1 MESLPKKIKFEFL
14 KQAPYIMIFQIR
26 TFYFFSLFFFFL
38 FTQTNYSQDKK
49 PVKKESRGRLFNDTT
64 ATDSDYL
71 IAIEKAGEVL
81 ETAYNDT
88 DFAGDTHHLFGDMKR
103 TESKLNLILASL
115 KGANPNVRNQQMYRV
130 VLQEIEQELEDQ
142 NKIINERNLNLEK
155 IKSRVIELRN
165 DKTLMTLI
173 KDTIRRS
180 HFKKEMADLKKRYIA
195 TDSLMTKNQT
205 TLNNKKR
212 LTVQRKI
219 SVSNALINVESK
231 LEKSG
236 ISIFNKEYPSLW
248 QISDSAASRKVT
260 HNIKAKIIIEENVAA
275 YYLSYKA
282 GGLFTLCFFAGLL
295 FWYISRN
302 LKYLKAND
310 YSENLS
316 LLNFKYLNRGILLPV
331 LVIVLNIAVVTNL
344 YAPALFLELLELF
357 LLGVLTVL
365 FKNQWS
371 GVSMRN
377 WLFLLGLFFALCF
390 LDLFIT
396 IGLLQRFAF
405 VAINVLGIRYGL
417 VQIKTL
423 KEELYIKGFFKW
435 ASIIFISLNVLSILY
450 NLFGRVSLSNMLS
463 LTAFISLTQIVALSV
478 LLKVILEIILLQI
491 YTTRVKR
498 GIEKMF
504 DHESLSDT
512 LKKPFI
518 IIISYMWLIVIASN
532 LNIWESLRASL
543 VSLLNHPNTIGSI
556 TFTLGNIVLFFIII
570 WAAHLL
576 QKYVAYFFGEID
588 DDENEENINKRQH
601 SKLLITRL
609 VVLISGYLLAV
620 AASGMPLDKLSILLG
635 ALGVGVGL
643 GLQNIVSNFVSGIIL
658 IFDKPIQIGDVV
670 EISSESG
677 RVKSMGLRTTKINA
691 PNGAEI
697 IIPNGNLLSQNI
709 TNWTYTDNFKLV
721 EITFEINGETI
732 PEEIN
737 SIVHETLGN
746 IPLVN
751 NAKPSQIYYSSIS
764 DGKYK
769 VLIKFWCSIYRTEET
784 ISSARQELFKGFK
797 NKGLNFSS

>member
-1 MESLPKKIKFEFL
+1 
-14 KQAPYIMIFQIR
+14 MIFQKK
-26 TFYFFSLFFFFL
+26 TLYFLPLFFFL
-38 FTQTNYSQDKK
+38 LLAPKSNAQEQKT
-49 PVKKESRGRLFNDTT
+49 VKKESPGRLFNDST

-71 IAIEKAGEVL
+71 MAIEKAGEVL
-81 ETAYNDT
+81 ESAYNDI
-88 DFAGDTHHLFGDMKR
+88 DFAGDTRHLFGEMKR
-103 TESKLNLILASL
+103 TESKLELILASL
-115 KGANPNVRNQQMYRV
+115 KGANPNVRNQQMYRI
-130 VLQEIEQELEDQ
+130 VLQEIQQELEEQ
-142 NKIINERNLNLEK
+142 NKEINTRNLDLEK
-155 IKSRVIELRN
+155 IKKRVIELRN
-165 DKTLMTLI
+165 DKSLMSLI
-173 KDTIRRS
+173 RDTIRRRQ
-180 HFKKEMADLKKRYIA
+180 FKKEFADLRKRYVG

-205 TLNNKKR
+205 VLNNKKR

-219 SVSNALINVESK
+219 AVSNALVTVESK

-236 ISIFNKEYPSLW
+236 ISIFNKEYPALW
-248 QISDSAASRKVT
+248 QISDSAVKKKVT
-260 HNIKAKIIIEENVAA
+260 HNIKAKVIIEENVAA

-282 GGLFTLCFFAGLL
+282 GALITLCFFMGLL

-302 LKYLKAND
+302 IKYLKAND

-316 LLNFKYLNRGILLPV
+316 LLNFKYLNRGVLLPI
-331 LVIVLNIAVVTNL
+331 LVIALNIAVVTNL
-344 YAPALFLELLELF
+344 YAPALFLELLQLL
-357 LLGVLTVL
+357 LLGALTIL

-377 WLFLLGLFFALCF
+377 WLFLIGLFFALCF

-405 VAINVLGIRYGL
+405 VGINVLGIRYGL

-435 ASIIFISLNVLSILY
+435 ASIIFIGLNVLSILF
-450 NLFGRVSLSNMLS
+450 NFFGRVSLSNMLS

-478 LLKVILEIILLQI
+478 LLKIILEIILLQI

-498 GIEKMF
+498 GIVKMF
-504 DHESLSDT
+504 DYENLSNT

-518 IIISYMWLIVIASN
+518 IVISYMWIIVIASN
-532 LNIWESLRASL
+532 LNIWESLRASFQK
-543 VSLLNHPNTIGSI
+543 LLSHPNTIGSI

-576 QKYVAYFFGEID
+576 QNYVAYFFGEID
-588 DDENEENINKRQH
+588 DDNEENINKRQH

-643 GLQNIVSNFVSGIIL
+643 GLQNVVNNFVSGIIL

-709 TNWTYTDNFKLV
+709 TNWTYTDNYKLV
-721 EITFEINGETI
+721 EVTFEIVGETV

-737 SIVHETLGN
+737 LIVNETLAN
-746 IPLVN
+746 LPMVN
-751 NAKPSQIYYSSIS
+751 SSKPSQIYYSAIS

-769 VLIKFWCSIYRTEET
+769 LLIKFWCSIYRTEET
-784 ISSARQELFKGFK
+784 ISLARQELYISFK

>member
-1 MESLPKKIKFEFL
+1 
-14 KQAPYIMIFQIR
+14 MIFQKR
-26 TFYFFSLFFFFL
+26 TLYFFSLFFFL
-38 FTQTNYSQDKK
+38 LLALSSNAQDKK
-49 PVKKESRGRLFNDTT
+49 NVKKETRGRLFNDTT

-71 IAIEKAGEVL
+71 ISIEKAGEVL
-81 ETAYNDT
+81 ESAYNDI
-88 DFAGDTHHLFGDMKR
+88 DFAGDTRHLFGEMRR
-103 TESKLNLILASL
+103 TESKLDLILTSL
-115 KGANPNVRNQQMYRV
+115 KGANPNVRNQQMYRI
-130 VLQEIEQELEDQ
+130 VLQEIEQELEEQ
-142 NKIINERNLNLEK
+142 NKAINDRNLSLEN
-155 IKSRVIELRN
+155 IKKRVIDLRK
-165 DKTLMTLI
+165 DKTLISLI
-173 KDTIRRS
+173 KDTIRRKQ
-180 HFKKEMADLKKRYIA
+180 FQKEFGDLRKRYVS

-219 SVSNALINVESK
+219 AVSNALVTVEAK

-236 ISIFNKEYPSLW
+236 ISIFSKEYPSLW
-248 QISDSAASRKVT
+248 QINDTATKKKVT

-275 YYLSYKA
+275 YYLGYKA
-282 GGLFTLCFFAGLL
+282 GELVTLCFFMGLL

-302 LKYLKAND
+302 LKYLKANG
-310 YSENLS
+310 YAENLTQ
-316 LLNFKYLNRGILLPV
+316 LNFKYLNRGVLLPV
-331 LVIVLNIAVVTNL
+331 LVIALNIAVVTNL
-344 YAPALFLELLELF
+344 YAPALFLELIQLF
-357 LLGVLTVL
+357 LLGVLIFL

-405 VAINVLGIRYGL
+405 VAINILGIRYGL

-478 LLKVILEIILLQI
+478 LLKIILEIILLQI

-504 DHESLSDT
+504 DYESLSDN

-518 IIISYMWLIVIASN
+518 IVISYMWLIVIASN
-532 LNIWESLRASL
+532 LNIWESLRFSL
-543 VSLLNHPNTIGSI
+543 VKLLSHPNTIGSI

-721 EITFEINGETI
+721 EVTFEITGETI

-737 SIVHETLGN
+737 TVVNETLAN
-746 IPLVN
+746 LPMVN
-751 NAKPSQIYYSSIS
+751 STKPSQIYYSSIS

-769 VLIKFWCSIYRTEET
+769 ILIKFWCSIYRTEET
-784 ISSARQELFKGFK
+784 ISTARQELYVNFK

>member
-1 MESLPKKIKFEFL
+1 
-14 KQAPYIMIFQIR
+14 MIIQKR
-26 TFYFFSLFFFFL
+26 NFYFFSLFFLLL
-38 FTQTNYSQDKK
+38 FSQLNYAQEQN
-49 PVKKESRGRLFNDTT
+49 PPKKESRGKLFSDTT

-71 IAIEKAGEVL
+71 MAIEKAGEVL
-81 ETAYNDT
+81 ESAYNDI
-88 DFAGDTHHLFGDMKR
+88 DFAGDTRHLFGDMKR
-103 TESKLNLILASL
+103 TESKLDLILASL
-115 KGANPNVRNQQMYRV
+115 KGANPNVRNQQMYRI
-130 VLQEIEQELEDQ
+130 VLQEIQQELEEQ
-142 NKIINERNLNLEK
+142 NKAINARNLDLEN
-155 IKSRVIELRN
+155 IKKRVIDLRK
-165 DKTLMTLI
+165 DKTLITLL
-173 KDTIRRS
+173 KDTIRRKQ
-180 HFKKEMADLKKRYIA
+180 FQKEFGNLKIRYIA

-219 SVSNALINVESK
+219 SVSNALVAVEGK

-236 ISIFNKEYPSLW
+236 ISIFKKEYPSLW
-248 QISDSAASRKVT
+248 QINDTAVKKRVT
-260 HNIKAKIIIEENVAA
+260 HNIKAKVIIEENVAA

-282 GGLFTLCFFAGLL
+282 GGLITLCFFMGLL

-302 LKYLKAND
+302 IKYLKTNGYA
-310 YSENLS
+310 ENLL
-316 LLNFKYLNRGILLPV
+316 LLNFKYLNRGTLLPV
-331 LVIVLNIAVVTNL
+331 LAIALNIAVVTNL
-344 YAPALFLELLELF
+344 YAPALFLELIQLF
-357 LLGVLTVL
+357 LLGVLIFL

-371 GVSMRN
+371 GVAMRN

-405 VAINVLGIRYGL
+405 VAINILGIRYGL

-435 ASIIFISLNVLSILY
+435 ASILFIGLNILSILY

-463 LTAFISLTQIVALSV
+463 ITAFISLTQIVALSV
-478 LLKVILEIILLQI
+478 LLKIILEIILLQI

-504 DHESLSDT
+504 DYESLSDT

-518 IIISYMWLIVIASN
+518 IVISYMWLIVIASN
-532 LNIWESLRASL
+532 LNIWESLR
-543 VSLLNHPNTIGSI
+543 VSLTKLLSHPNTIGSI
-556 TFTLGNIVLFFIII
+556 TFTLGNIVLFFVII

-588 DDENEENINKRQH
+588 DENEENVNKRQH

-643 GLQNIVSNFVSGIIL
+643 GLQNVVNNFVSGIIL
-658 IFDKPIQIGDVV
+658 IFDKPIQVGDVV
-670 EISSESG
+670 QISSESG
-677 RVKSMGLRTTKINA
+677 RIKSMGLRTTKINA

-721 EITFEINGETI
+721 EITVDINGETI

-737 SIVHETLGN
+737 MIVNETLAN
-746 IPLVN
+746 LQLVN
-751 NAKPSQIYYSSIS
+751 NSKPSQIYYSSIS

-769 VLIKFWCSIYRTEET
+769 LLIKFWCSIYRTEET
-784 ISSARQELFKGFK
+784 VSLARQELYVSFK
-797 NKGLNFSS
+797 NKGLTFSS

>member
-1 MESLPKKIKFEFL
+1 
-14 KQAPYIMIFQIR
+14 MIFQKRPI
-26 TFYFFSLFFFFL
+26 YFLSLFFFL
-38 FTQTNYSQDKK
+38 LLSLQSNSQEQQPAKKQTS
-49 PVKKESRGRLFNDTT
+49 GRLFNDST

-71 IAIEKAGEVL
+71 MSIEKAEEVL
-81 ETAYNDT
+81 ESAYNDI
-88 DFAGDTHHLFGDMKR
+88 DFKGDTHHLFGDMKR

-115 KGANPNVRNQQMYRV
+115 KGANPNVRNQQMYRI
-130 VLQEIEQELEDQ
+130 VLQEIQQELEDQ
-142 NKIINERNLNLEK
+142 NKAVNEHNLNLEN
-155 IKSRVIELRN
+155 IKKRVIELRK
-165 DKTLMTLI
+165 DKTLITLI
-173 KDTIRRS
+173 RDTIRRKQ
-180 HFKKEMADLKKRYIA
+180 FKKEFANLKKHYVG
-195 TDSLMTKNQT
+195 TDSLMTANQT
-205 TLNNKKR
+205 VLNTKKR
-212 LTVQRKI
+212 LIVQRRI
-219 SVSNALINVESK
+219 AVSNALVTVESK

-236 ISIFNKEYPSLW
+236 INIFNKEYPSLW
-248 QISDSAASRKVT
+248 QISDSAANKKVT

-275 YYLSYKA
+275 YYLGYKA
-282 GGLFTLCFFAGLL
+282 GALITLCFFMGLL

-302 LKYLKAND
+302 IKYLKTNGHF
-310 YSENLS
+310 ENLS
-316 LLNFKYLNRGILLPV
+316 QLNFKYLNRG
-331 LVIVLNIAVVTNL
+331 VIVPVIVIALNIVVVTNL
-344 YAPALFLELLELF
+344 YAPALFLEFMQLI
-357 LLGVLTVL
+357 LLGALTIL

-377 WLFLLGLFFALCF
+377 WLMLLGLFFALCF

-423 KEELYIKGFFKW
+423 KEELYIKAFFKW
-435 ASIIFISLNVLSILY
+435 ASIIFIALNVLSILY
-450 NLFGRVSLSNMLS
+450 NVFGRVSLSNMLS

-478 LLKVILEIILLQI
+478 LLKIILEIILLQI

-498 GIEKMF
+498 GIVKMF
-504 DHESLSDT
+504 DYENLSDT

-518 IIISYMWLIVIASN
+518 IVISYMWLIVIASN
-532 LNIWESLRASL
+532 LNIWESLRAAFQK
-543 VSLLNHPNTIGSI
+543 LLSHPNTIGSI

-576 QKYVAYFFGEID
+576 QNYVAYFFGEID
-588 DDENEENINKRQH
+588 EENEENINKRQH

-709 TNWTYTDNFKLV
+709 TNWTYTDNYKLV
-721 EITFEINGETI
+721 EVTFEIVGETV

-737 SIVHETLGN
+737 SVVNETLAN
-746 IPLVN
+746 LPMVN
-751 NAKPSQIYYSSIS
+751 SSKPSQIYYSAIS

-769 VLIKFWCSIYRTEET
+769 LLIKFWCSIYRTEET
-784 ISSARQELFKGFK
+784 ISLARQELYVSFK

>member
-1 MESLPKKIKFEFL
+1 MIIKK
-14 KQAPYIMIFQIR
+14 R
-26 TFYFFSLFFFFL
+26 TLYFFSLFLLLFFSQL
-38 FTQTNYSQDKK
+38 NYAQQQKT
-49 PVKKESRGRLFNDTT
+49 VKKESRGKLFNDTT

-71 IAIEKAGEVL
+71 MAIEKAGEVL
-81 ETAYNDT
+81 ESAYNDI
-88 DFAGDTHHLFGDMKR
+88 DFAGDTRHLFGEMKR
-103 TESKLNLILASL
+103 TESKLDLILASL

-130 VLQEIEQELEDQ
+130 VLQEIQQELEEQ
-142 NKIINERNLNLEK
+142 NKAINAKNLDLEN
-155 IKSRVIELRN
+155 IKKRVIDLRK
-165 DKTLMTLI
+165 DKTLITLL
-173 KDTIRRS
+173 KDTIRRKQ
-180 HFKKEMADLKKRYIA
+180 FQKEFGNLRKRYVA

-219 SVSNALINVESK
+219 SVSNALVAVEGK

-236 ISIFNKEYPSLW
+236 ISIFKKEYPSLW
-248 QISDSAASRKVT
+248 QINDTASKKRVT

-282 GGLFTLCFFAGLL
+282 GGLITLCFFMGLL

-302 LKYLKAND
+302 IKFLKTNG
-310 YSENLS
+310 YSENLL
-316 LLNFKYLNRGILLPV
+316 LLNFKYLNRGVLLPV
-331 LVIVLNIAVVTNL
+331 LVIALNIAVVTNL
-344 YAPALFLELLELF
+344 YAPALFLELIQLF
-357 LLGVLTVL
+357 LLGVLIFL

-371 GVSMRN
+371 GVAMRN
-377 WLFLLGLFFALCF
+377 WLYLLGLFFGLCF

-435 ASIIFISLNVLSILY
+435 ASIIFIGLNVLSILY
-450 NLFGRVSLSNMLS
+450 NLFGRVSLSNMLTI
-463 LTAFISLTQIVALSV
+463 TAFISLTQIVALSV
-478 LLKVILEIILLQI
+478 LLKIILEIILLQI

-504 DHESLSDT
+504 DYESLSDT

-518 IIISYMWLIVIASN
+518 IVISYMWLIVIASN

-543 VSLLNHPNTIGSI
+543 TKLLSHPNTIGSI

-576 QKYVAYFFGEID
+576 QKYVAYFFGEI

-643 GLQNIVSNFVSGIIL
+643 GLQNVVNNFVSGIIL
-658 IFDKPIQIGDVV
+658 IFDKPIQVGDVV

-677 RVKSMGLRTTKINA
+677 RIKSMGLRTTKINA

-721 EITFEINGETI
+721 EITVEINGETI

-737 SIVHETLGN
+737 TIVNETLAN
-746 IPLVN
+746 LPLVN
-751 NAKPSQIYYSSIS
+751 NSKPSQIYYSSIS

-769 VLIKFWCSIYRTEET
+769 LLIKFWCSIYRTEET
-784 ISSARQELFKGFK
+784 ISSARQELYISFK
-797 NKGLNFSS
+797 NKGLTFSS

>member
-1 MESLPKKIKFEFL
+1 MIISKK
-14 KQAPYIMIFQIR
+14 
-26 TFYFFSLFFFFL
+26 TFYFFSLFSLIL
-38 FTQTNYSQDKK
+38 FSQFNYAQQEKT
-49 PVKKESRGRLFNDTT
+49 VKKESRGRLFNDTT

-71 IAIEKAGEVL
+71 TAIEKAGEVL
-81 ETAYNDT
+81 ESAYNDI
-88 DFAGDTHHLFGDMKR
+88 DFAGDTRHLFGDMKR
-103 TESKLNLILASL
+103 TESKLELILASL
-115 KGANPNVRNQQMYRV
+115 KGANPNVRNQQMYRI
-130 VLQEIEQELEDQ
+130 VLQEIQQELEEQ
-142 NKIINERNLNLEK
+142 NKAINDRNLNLEN
-155 IKSRVIELRN
+155 IKKRVIDLRK
-165 DKTLMTLI
+165 DKTLMTLL
-173 KDTIRRS
+173 KDTIRRKQ
-180 HFKKEMADLKKRYIA
+180 FQKEFGNLRKRYVA

-205 TLNNKKR
+205 TLNSKKR

-219 SVSNALINVESK
+219 SVSNALATVESK

-236 ISIFNKEYPSLW
+236 ISIFRKEYPSLW
-248 QISDSAASRKVT
+248 QISDSVAKKRVT
-260 HNIKAKIIIEENVAA
+260 HNIGAKIIIEENVAA

-282 GGLFTLCFFAGLL
+282 GGLITLCFFMGLL

-302 LKYLKAND
+302 IKYLKTNGYA
-310 YSENLS
+310 ENLQ

-331 LVIVLNIAVVTNL
+331 LVILLNIAVVTNL
-344 YAPALFLELLELF
+344 YAPALFLELIQLF
-357 LLGVLTVL
+357 LLGVLIFL

-371 GVSMRN
+371 GVAMRN

-405 VAINVLGIRYGL
+405 VAINILGIRYGL

-435 ASIIFISLNVLSILY
+435 ASIIFIGLNVLSILY

-478 LLKVILEIILLQI
+478 LLKIILEIILLQI

-504 DHESLSDT
+504 DYESLSDT

-518 IIISYMWLIVIASN
+518 IVISYMWLIVIASN
-532 LNIWESLRASL
+532 LNIWELLRGSLTK
-543 VSLLNHPNTIGSI
+543 LLSHPNTIGSI

-576 QKYVAYFFGEID
+576 QKYVAYFFGEI

-643 GLQNIVSNFVSGIIL
+643 GLQNIVNNFVSGIIL
-658 IFDKPIQIGDVV
+658 IFDKPIQVGDVV

-677 RVKSMGLRTTKINA
+677 RIKSMGLRTTKINA

-737 SIVHETLGN
+737 TVVNETLAN
-746 IPLVN
+746 LPLVN
-751 NAKPSQIYYSSIS
+751 NSKPSQIYYSAIS

-769 VLIKFWCSIYRTEET
+769 LLIKFWCSIYRTEET
-784 ISSARQELFKGFK
+784 ISSARQELYVNFK
-797 NKGLNFSS
+797 NKGLTFSS

>member
-1 MESLPKKIKFEFL
+1 M
-14 KQAPYIMIFQIR
+14 MIQKR
-26 TFYFFSLFFFFL
+26 TFYFLPLFLFLFF
-38 FTQTNYSQDKK
+38 SQLNHAQKK
-49 PVKKESRGRLFNDTT
+49 KTVKKESRGRLFNDTT

-71 IAIEKAGEVL
+71 MAIEKASEAL
-81 ETAYNDT
+81 ESAYNDI
-88 DFAGDTHHLFGDMKR
+88 DFAGDTRHLFGEMKR

-130 VLQEIEQELEDQ
+130 VLQEIQQELEEQ
-142 NKIINERNLNLEK
+142 NKAINSRNLDLEN
-155 IKSRVIELRN
+155 IKKRAIDLRN
-165 DKTLMTLI
+165 DKTLMSLL
-173 KDTIRRS
+173 KDTIRRKQ
-180 HFKKEMADLKKRYIA
+180 FKKEFKNLREIYLA

-219 SVSNALINVESK
+219 AVSNALETVENK

-236 ISIFNKEYPSLW
+236 ISIFKKEYPSLW
-248 QISDSAASRKVT
+248 QINDTAAKKKVT

-282 GGLFTLCFFAGLL
+282 GGLITLCFFMGLL
-295 FWYISRN
+295 FWYISKN
-302 LKYLKAND
+302 IKYLKTNGYAD
-310 YSENLS
+310 NLL
-316 LLNFKYLNRGILLPV
+316 LLNFKSLNRGAFLPV
-331 LVIVLNIAVVTNL
+331 LVIALNIAVVTNL
-344 YAPALFLELLELF
+344 YAPALFLELIQLF
-357 LLGVLTVL
+357 LLGVLILL

-377 WLFLLGLFFALCF
+377 WLFLVGLFFALCF

-405 VAINVLGIRYGL
+405 VAINILGIRYGL

-435 ASIIFISLNVLSILY
+435 ASIIFIGLNVLSILY
-450 NLFGRVSLSNMLS
+450 NVFGRVSLSNMLS

-478 LLKVILEIILLQI
+478 LLKIILEIILLQI
-491 YTTRVKR
+491 YTIRVKR

-504 DHESLSDT
+504 DYESLSDT

-518 IIISYMWLIVIASN
+518 IVISYMWLIVIASN

-543 VSLLNHPNTIGSI
+543 TKLLSHPNTIGSI

-570 WAAHLL
+570 WTAHLL

-588 DDENEENINKRQH
+588 DENEENVNKRQH

-609 VVLISGYLLAV
+609 VVLIIGYLLAV

-643 GLQNIVSNFVSGIIL
+643 GLQNIVNNFVSGIIL
-658 IFDKPIQIGDVV
+658 IFDKPIQVGDVV
-670 EISSESG
+670 EVSSQSG
-677 RVKSMGLRTTKINA
+677 RIKSMGLRTTKINA

-697 IIPNGNLLSQNI
+697 IVPNGNLLSQNI

-721 EITFEINGETI
+721 EVTFEISGETI

-737 SIVHETLGN
+737 SVINETLAN
-746 IPLVN
+746 LPLVTN
-751 NAKPSQIYYSSIS
+751 SKPSQIYYSSIS
-764 DGKYK
+764 DEKYK
-769 VLIKFWCSIYRTEET
+769 LLIKFWCSIYRTEET
-784 ISSARQELFKGFK
+784 VSSARQELYMSFK
-797 NKGLNFSS
+797 NKGLTFSS

>member
-1 MESLPKKIKFEFL
+1 MIISKK
-14 KQAPYIMIFQIR
+14 
-26 TFYFFSLFFFFL
+26 TFYFSSLFLLLL
-38 FTQTNYSQDKK
+38 FSQFNYAQQQQT
-49 PVKKESRGRLFNDTT
+49 VKKESRGRLFNDST

-71 IAIEKAGEVL
+71 MAIEKASEVL
-81 ETAYNDT
+81 ESAYNDI
-88 DFAGDTHHLFGDMKR
+88 DFAGDTRHLFGEMKR
-103 TESKLNLILASL
+103 TESKLDLILASL
-115 KGANPNVRNQQMYRV
+115 KGANPNVRNQQMYRL
-130 VLQEIEQELEDQ
+130 VLQEIQQELEEQ
-142 NKIINERNLNLEK
+142 NKAINAKNLDLEN
-155 IKSRVIELRN
+155 IKKRVIDLRK
-165 DKTLMTLI
+165 DKTLISLL
-173 KDTIRRS
+173 KDTIRRKQ
-180 HFKKEMADLKKRYIA
+180 FQKEFGSLKKRYLA

-219 SVSNALINVESK
+219 SVSNALVAVEGK

-248 QISDSAASRKVT
+248 QINDSATKKKVT

-275 YYLSYKA
+275 YYLGYKA
-282 GGLFTLCFFAGLL
+282 GGLITLFFFMGLL

-302 LKYLKAND
+302 IKYLTTNGYA
-310 YSENLS
+310 ENLQ
-316 LLNFKYLNRGILLPV
+316 LLNFKYLNRGVLLPV
-331 LVIVLNIAVVTNL
+331 LVIALNIAVVSNL
-344 YAPALFLELLELF
+344 YAPALFLELIQLF
-357 LLGVLTVL
+357 LLGVLIFL

-371 GVSMRN
+371 GVAMRN

-396 IGLLQRFAF
+396 IGLLQRLAF
-405 VAINVLGIRYGL
+405 VAINILGIRYGL

-463 LTAFISLTQIVALSV
+463 ITAFISLTQIVALSV
-478 LLKVILEIILLQI
+478 LLKIILEIILLQI

-504 DHESLSDT
+504 DYESLSDT

-518 IIISYMWLIVIASN
+518 IAISYMWLIVIASN
-532 LNIWESLRASL
+532 LNIWESLRAAL
-543 VSLLNHPNTIGSI
+543 AKLLSHPNTIGSI
-556 TFTLGNIVLFFIII
+556 TFTLGNVVLFFIII

-576 QKYVAYFFGEID
+576 QKYVAYFFGEI

-620 AASGMPLDKLSILLG
+620 ADSGMPLDKLSILLG

-643 GLQNIVSNFVSGIIL
+643 GLQNLVNNFVSGIIL
-658 IFDKPIQIGDVV
+658 IFDKPIQVGDVV

-677 RVKSMGLRTTKINA
+677 RIKSMGLRTTKINA

-709 TNWTYTDNFKLV
+709 TNWKYTDNFKLV

-737 SIVHETLGN
+737 TVVNETLAN
-746 IPLVN
+746 LPLVN
-751 NAKPSQIYYSSIS
+751 NSKPSQIYYSSIS

-769 VLIKFWCSIYRTEET
+769 LLIKFWCSIYRTEET
-784 ISSARQELFKGFK
+784 ISSARQELYISFK
-797 NKGLNFSS
+797 NKGLTFSS

>member
-1 MESLPKKIKFEFL
+1 MIRKHLYFITLFL
-14 KQAPYIMIFQIR
+14 
-26 TFYFFSLFFFFL
+26 SLFLVQQGFA
-38 FTQTNYSQDKK
+38 QTKAV
-49 PVKKESRGRLFNDTT
+49 PKKESSGRLFNDTT

-71 IAIEKAGEVL
+71 MAIEKAGEVL
-81 ETAYNDT
+81 ESAYNDT
-88 DFAGDTHHLFGDMKR
+88 DFEGSTFHLFGEMKR
-103 TESKLNLILASL
+103 TESKLELILSSL
-115 KGANPNVRNQQMYRV
+115 KGANPNVRNQQMYRL
-130 VLQEIEQELEDQ
+130 VLQEIQQELDEQ
-142 NKIINERNLNLEK
+142 NKAINERNGHLEE
-155 IKSRVIELRN
+155 IKKRVIDLRK
-165 DKTLMTLI
+165 DKTLITLLR
-173 KDTIRRS
+173 DTIRRKQ
-180 HFKKEMADLKKRYIA
+180 FKKEFADLKKRYIA
-195 TDSLMTKNQT
+195 TDSLMTKNQSV
-205 TLNNKKR
+205 LNNKKR

-219 SVSNALINVESK
+219 SVSNALVTVEGK

-248 QISDSAASRKVT
+248 QTSDSAVKKKIA

-275 YYLSYKA
+275 YYLGYKA
-282 GGLFTLCFFAGLL
+282 GGLITLCFFMGIL

-302 LKYLKAND
+302 IKYLKENGH
-310 YSENLS
+310 SKNLS
-316 LLNFKYLNRGILLPV
+316 QFNFKYLNRGV
-331 LVIVLNIAVVTNL
+331 LIPIVVIALNIAVVTNL
-344 YAPALFLELLELF
+344 YAPALFLELLQLA
-357 LLGVLTVL
+357 LLGALTVL

-371 GVSMRN
+371 GVAMRN
-377 WLFLLGLFFALCF
+377 WLMLLALFFALCF

-396 IGLLQRFAF
+396 IGLLQRCAF
-405 VAINVLGIRYGL
+405 IAINVLGIRYGL

-423 KEELYIKGFFKW
+423 EEQLYIKRFFKW
-435 ASIIFISLNVLSILY
+435 ASILFIGLNGLSILY

-478 LLKVILEIILLQI
+478 LLKIFLEIILLQI

-504 DHESLSDT
+504 DYESLSDT

-518 IIISYMWLIVIASN
+518 IVISYMWLIVIASN
-532 LNIWESLRASL
+532 LNIWESLRAAIQK
-543 VSLLNHPNTIGSI
+543 LLSHPNTIGSI

-570 WAAHLL
+570 WMAHLL
-576 QKYVAYFFGEID
+576 QNYVAYFFGEI

-609 VVLISGYLLAV
+609 VVLIAGYLLAV

-643 GLQNIVSNFVSGIIL
+643 GLQNVVNNFVSGIIL

-737 SIVHETLGN
+737 AIVNETLLKL
-746 IPLVN
+746 PLVN
-751 NAKPSQIYYSSIS
+751 NSKTSQIYYSAIS

-769 VLIKFWCSIYRTEET
+769 LLIKFWCSIYRTEET
-784 ISSARQELFKGFK
+784 ISSARQELYSSFKE
-797 NKGLNFSS
+797 KGLTFSS